1 MHPSF
6 SLNND
11 SKRIFPILNDRV
23 YWRKIDYDP
32 LVHKWYYGINFRPD
46 EFENFHLNVFSSTDL
61 LKGSCDNNLDFQT
74 RIKCMKGI

>member
-32 LVHKWYYGINFRPD
+32 TFTINFRPD
-46 EFENFHLNVFSSTDL
+46 EFQKFDLKFFSSTDL